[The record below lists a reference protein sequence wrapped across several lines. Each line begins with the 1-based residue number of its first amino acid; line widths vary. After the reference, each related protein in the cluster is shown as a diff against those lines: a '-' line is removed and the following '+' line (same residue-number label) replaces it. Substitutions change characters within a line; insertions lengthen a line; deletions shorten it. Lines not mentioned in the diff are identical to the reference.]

1 MALLTR
7 TCRQCGNTFEGGPR
21 AYYCPTCRAERT
33 RKTYAEYKR
42 RKRQGK
48 ARALGSTDTCERCG
62 KSYVV
67 NAGLQRFC
75 PVCQPIHAAEHDRR
89 TSLEFYREHK
99 DRINPARNERRKKY
113 RRKNIG
119 KKRELTKWTIKSKF
133 VCKFPQ
139 LDCAT

>member
-1 MALLTR
+1 MALQDR
-7 TCRQCGNTFEGGPR
+7 TCRQCQASFQGGPR
-21 AYYCPTCRAERT
+21 AYYCPICRAERT
-33 RKTYAEYKR
+33 KKTYAEYKR

-99 DRINPARNERRKKY
+99 DTINPVRNQKRREWRRRKKA
-113 RRKNIG
+113 KNA
-119 KKRELTKWTIKSKF
+119 S
-133 VCKFPQ
+133 Q
-139 LDCAT
+139 Q

>member
-1 MALLTR
+1 MALQDR

-48 ARALGSTDTCERCG
+48 TRALGSKDTCERCG
-62 KSYVV
+62 KTYTVKGG
-67 NAGLQRFC
+67 NQRFC
-75 PVCQPIHAAEHDRR
+75 PECQPIHTAEYDRR
-89 TSLEFYREHK
+89 TSLEFYRKHK
-99 DRINPARNERRKKY
+99 DRINPTRNQRRKEY

-119 KKRELTKWTIKSKF
+119 KNLRNG
-133 VCKFPQ
+133 Q
-139 LDCAT
+139 RN